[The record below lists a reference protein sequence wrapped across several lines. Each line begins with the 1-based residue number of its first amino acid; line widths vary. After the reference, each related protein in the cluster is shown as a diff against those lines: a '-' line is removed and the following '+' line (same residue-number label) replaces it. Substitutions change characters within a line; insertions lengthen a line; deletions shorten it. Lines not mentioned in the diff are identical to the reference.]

1 MVGEAGAVVKQV
13 DLGQI
18 TPELAKTLVD
28 LMEAVDRKKPKQQDI
43 DALRRHL
50 IQVSG
55 LWRLIMDLTEVAERQ
70 VLTEVTMPRSGTEA
84 MKVGLERVK
93 EELGYSTAPML
104 ERLLIEQVALCW
116 LRQNV
121 MELKLTRATTGTYTL
136 TVGAYWEKRLS
147 PAQSRYLR
155 ACETLAR
162 VRKLLR
168 LTPLVQVN
176 IAANGGQQV
185 NLIQT
190 PGGDM

>member
-1 MVGEAGAVVKQV
+1 VVGEAGAVVKQV